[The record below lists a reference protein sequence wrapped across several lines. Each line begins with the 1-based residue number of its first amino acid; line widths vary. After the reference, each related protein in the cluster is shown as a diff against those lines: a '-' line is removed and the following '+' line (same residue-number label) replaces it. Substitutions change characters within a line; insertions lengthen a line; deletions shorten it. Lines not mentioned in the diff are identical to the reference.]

1 VSALVVL
8 YSTTWPFAALRS
20 LRVGRLQY
28 ARELSGYGRFRF
40 VLPETAGL
48 SADDVAPDALI
59 GIRVPGLPHFGG
71 FVDEVREEPQDGQV
85 QVEGRE
91 LAAVLATRLTPQ
103 RFAASGFAGAIAER
117 TIRDALA
124 RRPALLD
131 VRSEPGSLVPGQLP
145 WQGDDVLST
154 LQQIAERTGDAWR
167 VTYSCRQ
174 ALSARWIWTSAL
186 RPDLRTQV
194 HVTRLADPSYAR
206 TLISR
211 QALVRAVGGQVTFE
225 DRPSMVQVVG
235 AAPFHA
241 RLGRTIEALP
251 GTPRGT
257 ETELTEAATDARA
270 LRRRTQSALR
280 DPWAFEEQ
288 LEFVVPVNAWP
299 READVGSVIGVR
311 LGDVRFRTGVVRPVR
326 ILGYQVDV
334 TEGAVTVIGGVLRT

>member
-8 YSTTWPFAALRS
+8 YSTTWPFAALRR
-20 LRVGRLQY
+20 LRVGRLEWS
-28 ARELSGYGRFRF
+28 RELSGYGRFRF

-48 SADDVAPDALI
+48 SADDVAPDALV
-59 GIRVPGLPHFGG
+59 GIRVPGLPHVAG
-71 FVDEVREEPQDGQV
+71 FVDEVREEPQEGQV

-91 LAAVLATRLTPQ
+91 LVAVLATRLTPQ
-103 RFAASGFAGAIAER
+103 RFAAFGLAGAVAER

-124 RRPALLD
+124 RRPALLEL
-131 VRSEPGSLVPGQLP
+131 RSEPGSLLGKLP

-154 LQQIAERTGDAWR
+154 LQHIVERTGDTWR

-174 ALSARWIWTSAL
+174 ALSARWTWTSAL

-194 HVTRLADPSYAR
+194 HVTRLADPWYAR

-211 QALVRAVGGQVTFE
+211 QALVRAVGGQLSFE
-225 DRPSMVQVVG
+225 DRPSLVRLVG
-235 AAPFHA
+235 AAPFHS
-241 RLGRTIEALP
+241 RLGRTVEALP
-251 GTPRGT
+251 GTPRGA
-257 ETELTEAATDARA
+257 ETEITESAPDARS
-270 LRRRTQSALR
+270 LRLRTQTALR

-288 LEFVVPVNAWP
+288 LEFVLPVNAWP

-311 LGDVRFRTGVVRPVR
+311 LADVRFRTGIVRPVR

-334 TEGAVTVIGGVLRT
+334 NEGAVTVVGGVLPT